1 MRAAAVLAW
10 VAGLGFGIP
19 AAIGT
24 VYFARHHEVWFFW
37 GFPTNG
43 NGPFVD
49 WGIPNS
55 TGIQAAFV
63 AVCAAEVALG
73 ILLWRG
79 RGRILSLV
87 LLPVE
92 LLFWIGFALPFG
104 FGLGIGRVAL
114 SLPRPTGWSANQG

>member
-19 AAIGT
+19 AAIGA
-24 VYFARHHEVWFFW
+24 VYFARHHVVWLLW
-37 GFPTNG
+37 GLPTNG

-49 WGIPNS
+49 WGIPNA
-55 TGIQAAFV
+55 TGIQVAFV

-79 RGRILSLV
+79 RGRILSLA
-87 LLPVE
+87 LLPIERSSGSGSRFPSDSVS
-92 LLFWIGFALPFG
+92 GSDG
-104 FGLGIGRVAL
+104 
-114 SLPRPTGWSANQG
+114 